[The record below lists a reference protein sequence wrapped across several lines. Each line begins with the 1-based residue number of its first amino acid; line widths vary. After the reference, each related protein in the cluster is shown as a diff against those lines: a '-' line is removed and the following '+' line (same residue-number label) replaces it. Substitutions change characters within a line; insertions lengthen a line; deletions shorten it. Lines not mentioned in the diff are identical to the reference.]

1 MGSKLA
7 MVQSALQ
14 HKKDNT
20 SFFNGVLGEKTV
32 GSACFVIYLYFV
44 IDFFLRF
51 SSRIPGYGIL
61 RPTLLGAA
69 IISILLFMQRD
80 SLKGRF
86 DDPIFKAIMLLVG
99 YIIFSLPLVE
109 WPGSVVRDNVSPFIK
124 AIVFLFFTALV
135 IDTDKR
141 LKWFLGVF
149 VFCQV
154 FRVVEPLYLNVTEG
168 YWGSSTHL
176 GEGEFSDRLA
186 GAPADVI
193 NPNELGFVIVTAIP
207 FLHYLLWPL
216 GWKSKALYI
225 ALMPA
230 LLYALILTMS
240 RGAFLA
246 LLVVAF
252 FVFKESR
259 HKMFLVF
266 VGIFA
271 IVAAFSVMTPVQ
283 KDRYLSLIDQEN
295 TAGGASVEGRL
306 SGMIGEIKLG
316 LTRPIVGHGLGTTSE
331 AKWHKWGSSK
341 ASHNLYAELLIELG
355 IIGAILFIRFLYFI
369 YQRFKKNRILFRE
382 LGLSENNFYSRLNK
396 ALVAVFWMYAV
407 YSINYWGLSQYYW
420 YLFGGL
426 AIAFG
431 RLLTIE
437 HSMHGHSETSGTP
450 QARSPEVK
458 YPLAEKIRR

>member
-1 MGSKLA
+1 MA
-7 MVQSALQ
+7 QSMTHYKQRNASHLR
-14 HKKDNT
+14 K
-20 SFFNGVLGEKTV
+20 VVGETTV
-32 GSACFVIYLYFV
+32 SRACFLIYLYF
-44 IDFFLRF
+44 ILDFFLRF
-51 SSRIPGYGIL
+51 SSRIPGYGLL

-69 IISILLFMQRD
+69 VICILLFLQRD
-80 SLKGRF
+80 KLKGRF
-86 DDPIFKAIMLLVG
+86 DDPIFKAILVLVG
-99 YIIFSLPLVE
+99 YIVVSLPLVE
-109 WPGSVVRDNVSPFIK
+109 WPGSVVRDNVTPFAK
-124 AIVFLFFTALV
+124 ALVFLFFTALV

-141 LKWFLGVF
+141 LKLFLGVF

-154 FRVVEPLYLNVTEG
+154 FRVIEPLTMHITQG
-168 YWGSSTHL
+168 YWGSETHL
-176 GEGEFSDRLA
+176 GGGEFADRLA

-216 GWKSKALYI
+216 GWKSKGLYLALI
-225 ALMPA
+225 PM

-266 VGIFA
+266 VGIFV
-271 IVAAFSVMTPVQ
+271 IAAAVNIMTPAQ

-306 SGMIGEIKLG
+306 GGMLGEIKLG
-316 LTRPIVGHGLGTTSE
+316 FTRPVVGHGLGTTSE
-331 AKWHKWGSSK
+331 AKWHKWGSTK
-341 ASHNLYAELLIELG
+341 ASHNLYGELLIELG

-369 YQRFKKNRILFRE
+369 YQRFKQNRLLFRE
-382 LGLSENNFYSRLNK
+382 LDFSDNAFYSRLNK
-396 ALVAVFWMYAV
+396 ALIAVFWMYAV

-437 HSMHGHSETSGTP
+437 HSKHAQVESSVAFQLAP
-450 QARSPEVK
+450 K
-458 YPLAEKIRR
+458 YPLAEKVRR

>member
-1 MGSKLA
+1 MAYSMTHYKQKSTSHLRDA
-7 MVQSALQ
+7 FAL
-14 HKKDNT
+14 HT
-20 SFFNGVLGEKTV
+20 TV
-32 GSACFVIYLYFV
+32 SGACFVVYLYFV
-44 IDFFLRF
+44 FDFFLRF
-51 SSRIPGYGIL
+51 SSRIPGYGML

-69 IISILLFMQRD
+69 LISIMLFVQRD
-80 SLKGRF
+80 KLKGRF
-86 DDPIFKAIMLLVG
+86 DDPIFKAILLLIG

-109 WPGSVVRDNVSPFIK
+109 WPGSVVRDNLSPFVK
-124 AIVFLFFTALV
+124 ALVFLFFTALI

-141 LKWFLGVF
+141 LKWFLVVF
-149 VFCQV
+149 VFCQI
-154 FRVVEPLYLNVTEG
+154 FRVIEPLYMNVTQG
-168 YWGSSTHL
+168 YWGSDTHL
-176 GEGEFSDRLA
+176 GGGEFAGRLA

-216 GWKSKALYI
+216 GWKSKAVYMS
-225 ALMPA
+225 LMPA

-266 VGIFA
+266 IGVLVI
-271 IVAAFSVMTPVQ
+271 AAALSVMTPLQ
-283 KDRYLSLIDQEN
+283 KDRYLSLIDQDN
-295 TAGGASVEGRL
+295 TAGGASVEGRI
-306 SGMIGEIKLG
+306 SGMVGELKLG
-316 LTRPIVGHGLGTTSE
+316 LTRPVVGHGLGTTSE
-331 AKWHKWGSSK
+331 AKWHKWGSTK

-369 YQRFKKNRILFRE
+369 YQRFKNNRFYLE
-382 LGLSENNFYSRLNK
+382 KLGLERNSFYGRLNN
-396 ALVAVFWMYAV
+396 ALLAVFWMYAV

-426 AIAFG
+426 VIAFG
-431 RLLTIE
+431 RLVDKKTNME
-437 HSMHGHSETSGTP
+437 GQADTS
-450 QARSPEVK
+450 ASPETNK
-458 YPLAEKIRR
+458 YPLANRLR

>member
-1 MGSKLA
+1 MSHA
-7 MVQSALQ
+7 MLQ
-14 HKKDNT
+14 RRQGNAT
-20 SFFNGVLGEKTV
+20 SLKEVIGAQTV
-32 GSACFVIYLYFV
+32 NSACFVIYLYFV
-44 IDFFLRF
+44 LDFFLRF
-51 SSRIPGYGIL
+51 SSRIPGYGML
-61 RPTLLGAA
+61 RPTLVGAA
-69 IISILLFMQRD
+69 VISILLFLQREK
-80 SLKGRF
+80 LKGRF
-86 DDPIFKAIMLLVG
+86 DDPIFKAILVLIG
-99 YIIFSLPLVE
+99 YIVLSLPLVE
-109 WPGSVVRDNVSPFIK
+109 WPGSVIRSNLDPFIK
-124 AIVFLFFTALV
+124 ALVFLFFTALI
-135 IDTDKR
+135 IDTDRR

-154 FRVVEPLYLNVTEG
+154 FRVLEPLYLNITEG

-176 GEGEFSDRLA
+176 GAGDFADRLA

-216 GWKSKALYI
+216 GWKSKALYM
-225 ALMPA
+225 ALMTA
-230 LLYALILTMS
+230 LLYALLLTMS

-259 HKMFLVF
+259 HKMFLVT

-271 IVAAFSVMTPVQ
+271 LTLAFSVMTPVQ
-283 KDRYLSLIDQEN
+283 KDRYISLIDQDN
-295 TAGGASVEGRL
+295 TTGGASVEGRL
-306 SGMIGEIKLG
+306 SGMVGEIKLG
-316 LTRPIVGHGLGTTSE
+316 LTRPVVGHGLGTTPE
-331 AKWHKWGSSK
+331 AKWHKWGATK
-341 ASHNLYAELLIELG
+341 ASHNLYGELVIELG

-369 YQRFKKNRILFRE
+369 YQRFKRNRILFRE
-382 LGLSENNFYSRLNK
+382 LALARNSFYSRLNK

-407 YSINYWGLSQYYW
+407 YSMNYWGLSQYYW

-431 RLLTIE
+431 RLLNIE
-437 HSMHGHSETSGTP
+437 HAMHSQIEIQNSP
-450 QARSPEVK
+450 QLPAQTK

>member
-1 MGSKLA
+1 MA
-7 MVQSALQ
+7 QSMTHYKQ
-14 HKKDNT
+14 KKA
-20 SFFNGVLGEKTV
+20 SLLGGAVGNATV
-32 GSACFVIYLYFV
+32 SSACFVIYLYFV
-44 IDFFLRF
+44 LDFFLRF
-51 SSRIPGYGIL
+51 SSRIPGYGVL

-69 IISILLFMQRD
+69 AIFILLFLQRD
-80 SLKGRF
+80 KLKGRF
-86 DDPIFKAIMLLVG
+86 DDPTFKSILILLG
-99 YIIFSLPLVE
+99 YIIISLPLVE
-109 WPGSVVRDNVSPFIK
+109 WPGSVVRDNLNPFVK
-124 AIVFLFFTALV
+124 AVVFLFFTALI
-135 IDTDKR
+135 IDSDRR

-154 FRVVEPLYLNVTEG
+154 FRVIEPLYMNITEG
-168 YWGSSTHL
+168 YMGSSTHL
-176 GEGEFSDRLA
+176 GGGEFAGRLS

-216 GWKSKALYI
+216 GWKSKALYLS
-225 ALMPA
+225 LMPA
-230 LLYALILTMS
+230 LLYALLLTMS

-266 VGIFA
+266 VGVFA
-271 IVAAFSVMTPVQ
+271 VVAAFSVMTPVQ

-316 LTRPIVGHGLGTTSE
+316 LTRPVVGHGLGTTSE
-331 AKWHKWGSSK
+331 AKWHKWGSTK
-341 ASHNLYAELLIELG
+341 VSHNLYAELLIELG

-369 YQRFKKNRILFRE
+369 YQRFKQNRSHLAK
-382 LGLSENNFYSRLNK
+382 LGLDRSSFYARLNNT
-396 ALVAVFWMYAV
+396 LLAVFWMYAV
-407 YSINYWGLSQYYW
+407 YSVNYWGLSQYYW

-426 AIAFG
+426 VIAFG
-431 RLLTIE
+431 RLVDGKTKGE
-437 HSMHGHSETSGTP
+437 DETDVSEPTEI
-450 QARSPEVK
+450 AK
-458 YPLAEKIRR
+458 YPLANRIR